1 MLLLDLLGR
10 RWTLRILYELRAGSL
25 TFRALRSRCEEVS
38 PSVLNAR
45 IGELREA
52 GLVDLQS
59 GEGYALTAW
68 GTELGEEL
76 MALDG
81 FARRWARRR
90 S

>member
-1 MLLLDLLGR
+1 MVLLDLLGR
-10 RWTLRILYELRAGSL
+10 RWTLRILYELGGEPL
-25 TFRALRSRCEEVS
+25 TFRALRTRCGELS

-52 GLVDLQS
+52 GLVEQTS

-68 GTELGEEL
+68 GAELGAEL

-81 FARRWARRR
+81 FAKRWARRR
-90 S
+90 G